1 MVFLRGRSGAH
12 PAKCDIPYS
21 RREKYSSWKMLNVQ
35 SGEWLSESRFPGIFL
50 GARCVMSSAFILF
63 SGHSSRESRGGGR

>member
-50 GARCVMSSAFILF
+50 GGAMRDGQRIHIVFRA
-63 SGHSSRESRGGGR
+63 